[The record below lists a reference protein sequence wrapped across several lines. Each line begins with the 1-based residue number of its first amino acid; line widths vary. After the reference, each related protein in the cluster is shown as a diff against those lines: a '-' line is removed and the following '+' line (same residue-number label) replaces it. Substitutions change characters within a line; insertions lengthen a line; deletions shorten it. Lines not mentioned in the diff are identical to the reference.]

1 MARAPWRSPGAP
13 APSDAGRPAPAG
25 VPMEPGTAR
34 IAVDLLGGDDA
45 PAVVVDGAL
54 RAVRADPDLYLLLVG
69 PTEVAAAV
77 TDALSPAQ
85 RARTT

>member
-1 MARAPWRSPGAP
+1 
-13 APSDAGRPAPAG
+13 
-25 VPMEPGTAR
+25 MEPGTAR

-54 RAVRADPDLYLLLVG
+54 RAVRADPNLHLLLVG

-77 TDALSPAQ
+77 TDALTPAQ
-85 RARTT
+85 RARTMVRPVWAAAGPAHHAPRADSTV